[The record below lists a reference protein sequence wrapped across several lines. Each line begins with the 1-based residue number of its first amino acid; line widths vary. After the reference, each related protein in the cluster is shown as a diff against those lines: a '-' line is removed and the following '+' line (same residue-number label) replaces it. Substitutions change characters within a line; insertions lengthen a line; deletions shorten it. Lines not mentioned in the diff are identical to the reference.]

1 MQSLLD
7 GLENHFLLQAEQRAD
22 AGRGGGAKM
31 GDMVH
36 LMFMQANRA
45 HQINMQFITGRQA
58 TDKIAP
64 GFPHGLRHRQ
74 HGRDIIAGVGV
85 IGGEKRVV
93 HIQFTDGGAI
103 RPGRPFRGNR
113 GGRFHAKHLRATCL
127 LRMAKRHAAR
137 RDHRAAIDGGDG
149 DRGIVDDPVDD
160 HLLYGL
166 FDRDLVHGD
175 SGHFPGQL
183 VFALQ

>member
-7 GLENHFLLQAEQRAD
+7 GLEHNFLLEAEQRAN
-22 AGRGGGAKM
+22 ARSGGGAEM

-45 HQINMQFITGRQA
+45 HQINMQLITCGQA
-58 TDKIAP
+58 TDQIAP
-64 GFPHGLRHRQ
+64 GFPHGLRHRK

-85 IGGEKRVV
+85 IGGEESVV
-93 HIQFTDGGAI
+93 HIQFAHGGAI
-103 RPGRPFRGNR
+103 RPGRPFGGNR
-113 GGRFHAKHLRATCL
+113 RGRFHAKHLRATRL

-137 RDHRAAIDGGDG
+137 GDHRAAIDGSDG
-149 DRGIVDDPVDD
+149 DRSVVDDPVDD
-160 HLLYGL
+160 HLLHGL
-166 FDRDLVHGD
+166 FDRDLVNGD